1 MNMEPLREFVSL
13 ETRKKELDAQLKAA
27 KQRLDELE
35 DVIIPQFIEEGVP
48 SMTVEVDGVKR
59 TLSIYPDVYASPLND
74 REDVVDALKQSELGQ
89 YVAENYNSN
98 SLTGFVREVWKEIR
112 QLATREQRVATEDD
126 LRAALPGTARV
137 GPEDLVGPQ
146 TQQHEKPKRRNHV
159 ARTRKTRCAA
169 ARTHSHGAGSQGGA
183 GGVRRQHRQR
193 QHHGV

>member
-13 ETRKKELDAQLKAA
+13 ETRKKDLDAQLKAA

-126 LRAALPGTARV
+126 LRAALPVPLASALKISLIHKLSST
-137 GPEDLVGPQ
+137 
-146 TQQHEKPKRRNHV
+146 KK
-159 ARTRKTRCAA
+159 
-169 ARTHSHGAGSQGGA
+169 S
-183 GGVRRQHRQR
+183 
-193 QHHGV
+193 